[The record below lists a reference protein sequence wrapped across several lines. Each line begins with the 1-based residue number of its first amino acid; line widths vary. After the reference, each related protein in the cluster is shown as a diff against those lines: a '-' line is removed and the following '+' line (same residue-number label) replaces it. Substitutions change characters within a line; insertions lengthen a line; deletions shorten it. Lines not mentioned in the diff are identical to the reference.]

1 MIMDYESY
9 VQARDEAIRRGIW
22 TQRDGTE
29 IDVRDMTR
37 NHILNTIAMLKRNGG
52 FRSNSWIRRFEK
64 ELEDREYIRKCANEN
79 W

>member
-9 VQARDEAIRRGIW
+9 VYARDEAIRRGIW

-37 NHILNTIAMLKRNGG
+37 NHILNTIAMLQRNGG
-52 FRSNSWIRRFEK
+52 FRSNSWIKRFEK